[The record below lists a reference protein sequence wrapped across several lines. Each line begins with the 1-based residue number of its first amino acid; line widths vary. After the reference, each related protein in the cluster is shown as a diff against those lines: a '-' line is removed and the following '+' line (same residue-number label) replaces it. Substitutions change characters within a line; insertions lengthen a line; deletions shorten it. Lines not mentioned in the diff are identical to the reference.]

1 MSPPKVAIIAA
12 LEREVASAV
21 KHWRV
26 SHLQSLGR
34 RFKIFETEGAAV
46 ICSGIGA
53 AAAKAAT
60 DAAIG
65 QFNPVLTVSLG
76 FAGALTPELKVGKG
90 VFSPYKVVDAATG
103 AEFHTIAEEANGTLV
118 SAAAIAVRGEKR
130 ELALRYQA
138 LAVDMEAAAVAQAAS
153 TRDVRFL
160 AIKAISDDGNAVLLP
175 FERFVSTEGEFLS
188 SRFLAFITPRLHLWP
203 AVWRMARD
211 TSRAATAL
219 AKWLDQYNENPSAAT
234 VQDDRGLQ
242 AASRQ

>member
-1 MSPPKVAIIAA
+1 MRSAWDKRKCLCHPKRRSGSWVGGQFPWITRCAAPWDGFESMGMSPPKVAIIAA

-153 TRDVRFL
+153 T
-160 AIKAISDDGNAVLLP
+160 
-175 FERFVSTEGEFLS
+175 
-188 SRFLAFITPRLHLWP
+188 
-203 AVWRMARD
+203 
-211 TSRAATAL
+211 
-219 AKWLDQYNENPSAAT
+219 
-234 VQDDRGLQ
+234 
-242 AASRQ
+242 